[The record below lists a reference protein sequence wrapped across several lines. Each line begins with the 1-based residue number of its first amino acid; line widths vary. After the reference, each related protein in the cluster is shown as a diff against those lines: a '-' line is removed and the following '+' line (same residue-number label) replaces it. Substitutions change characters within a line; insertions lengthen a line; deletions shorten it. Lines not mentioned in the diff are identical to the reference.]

1 MEQVKNRRYDEAL
14 REEGRCHI
22 LVYGIAF
29 CKKKCKVVVQ
39 ERKRNE
45 KENYQQ
51 ISDSDY
57 KMKKESISNT
67 MEIIIQE
74 I

>member
-29 CKKKCKVVVQ
+29 CKKRCKVVVQ
-39 ERKRNE
+39 K
-45 KENYQQ
+45 
-51 ISDSDY
+51 I
-57 KMKKESISNT
+57 
-67 MEIIIQE
+67 
-74 I
+74 